1 VKPFLTKTFAR
12 AQLESKKKLE
22 PKVGDLEKL
31 SNFYF
36 LRLSYC
42 YVISKVI
49 LKMEKNREHL
59 Q

>member
-1 VKPFLTKTFAR
+1 VKPFLTKTFGR
-12 AQLESKKKLE
+12 AQLESQEKLE
-22 PKVGDLEKL
+22 LEVGDLEKL

-49 LKMEKNREHL
+49 LKTDENREHL